1 MGGKSVIILII
12 VYKKEISHLETISL
26 KQCVKVLGRYPIRL
40 VCPEGLDIGAYR
52 RVAKDVEVDFIN
64 PKWHKSYSTTNRLR
78 IEPFLYKRYRD
89 YEFILLYE
97 LDAFA
102 FRDDLEYWCNKDY
115 DYIGAPWFK
124 GFRAGSVDSPLIGVG
139 NGGFSLRKTR
149 SLLKALHAFSWIIK
163 PIDWFRQDFPQNKL
177 KALRD
182 LVKNATIG
190 NNSFFLFNDYPAQE
204 DIFWGIC
211 IKRNFE
217 WFKVAPID
225 EAIKFSF
232 EVQPKLL
239 YEMNNREL
247 PFGCHAW
254 WRYDFEFWRP
264 FIESEGYS
272 LPPTAE
278 PIAQVGFGALE
289 TRFHERLLGTLGRP
303 ADMERTPCASRV

>member
-1 MGGKSVIILII
+1 MDGKRVIILII
-12 VYKKEISHLETISL
+12 PYKKEVSHLEAISL
-26 KQCVKVLGRYPIRL
+26 KQCIKVLGRYPIRL

-64 PKWHKSYSTTNRLR
+64 PKWHKSYATANRLR
-78 IEPFLYKRYRD
+78 IDPFLYKRYRH
-89 YEFILLYE
+89 YEFILFYE

-115 DYIGAPWFK
+115 DYIGAPWFE
-124 GFRAGSVDSPLIGVG
+124 GFRRASVDSPLIGVG

-149 SLLKALHAFSWIIK
+149 SLLKALHDFSWIMKNRTTCRSIWTYWSS
-163 PIDWFRQDFPQNKL
+163 DRFRHDFPQKKI
-177 KALRD
+177 KA
-182 LVKNATIG
+182 VKELAKDTAIG
-190 NNSFFLFNDYPAQE
+190 NNSSFLFNDYPAQE
-204 DIFWGIC
+204 DIFWGIF

-232 EVQPKLL
+232 EVQPKSL
-239 YEMNNREL
+239 YDMNNQQL

-272 LPPTAE
+272 LPRTGE
-278 PIAQVGFGALE
+278 PIAKVG
-289 TRFHERLLGTLGRP
+289 
-303 ADMERTPCASRV
+303 